1 MFWHAYRMREDLDLS
16 TLEIAHTRTSMFAAI
31 LNGGVGLISM
41 LVASVFKLG
50 HSGWAGYV
58 YLMLLPLVA
67 LWRWRRRSL
76 DVDAIR

>member
-1 MFWHAYRMREDLDLS
+1 
-16 TLEIAHTRTSMFAAI
+16 MFAAI